1 MVKFIQTSKVLVLLA
16 TLFVSEF
23 VVAEVNSVQ
32 VISRLDPNAILIT
45 ETDIVFVY
53 DEELATNFP
62 ADKTAWYS
70 GKRNYTRSAGDKVE
84 VINIFIPQGFDSTMA
99 SLPERRAEAI
109 KVFVFAQH
117 DDTKAKPV
125 DVTNFAKVLIEIDPF
140 GIRVSETD

>member
-62 ADKTAWYS
+62 AD
-70 GKRNYTRSAGDKVE
+70 N
-84 VINIFIPQGFDSTMA
+84 FM
-99 SLPERRAEAI
+99 
-109 KVFVFAQH
+109 VF
-117 DDTKAKPV
+117 
-125 DVTNFAKVLIEIDPF
+125 
-140 GIRVSETD
+140 R